1 MKFYQN
7 WFGALLKDGEN
18 DDFFPA
24 TVPGS
29 IQYDYGKHHG
39 FPDVNWMDTP
49 ERYKPLE
56 NYPWLY
62 RTEVKCEIK
71 DGERVFFVTEGIEY
85 EYDVLMN
92 GKKLYHHEGM
102 FTHTEADIT
111 DELKN
116 GSLLEVYVYPHP
128 KRAGAAECRDQ
139 ADQSC
144 KPAVEYGWD
153 WNPRLLVSGLWD
165 ETYIETRNE
174 GTVRAVS
181 HTYTLSDDLKT
192 AYVSFDVDCDSETAV
207 ELTDMDGKVVYSG
220 KEKSFTLENVNLW
233 WCNGQGVA
241 YLYNYKVK
249 SASDEKSGRIG
260 FKKVTLEMNGPDAW
274 RNPSAFPK
282 SRSNPPITVCLN
294 GRNVFAKGSNWVNP
308 EVFMGNITKATYEP
322 LVRLAKEANMNIFR
336 CWGGAIV
343 DKEAFFELCD
353 EMGIMV
359 WQEFPLACNN
369 YKGTKEYL
377 AVLTQEATAIIKRV
391 RQHASLVLWCGGNEL
406 FNSWSGMTDQSLAL
420 RLLNKLCYEYSSD
433 IPFLMTSPVM
443 GMAHGNYVF
452 DDGTS
457 VYEQMQSS
465 SNTAY
470 TEFGSPS
477 ITERKHLE
485 KIFTPEEL
493 SSVPKP
499 GNKVW
504 TLHHA
509 FGAWGDSRWF
519 CADIIE
525 KYFGK
530 QETLDDYI
538 TYSHWLQCEG
548 YKAIF
553 EEARRQKPSCSMSI
567 NWCYNEPWI
576 TAAGNSLLTYPAEPK
591 PTYYAVKNSLSAVVP
606 SARIKKLDYVGG
618 ETLTAELWLLNDS
631 PEAVSDT
638 VKVYL
643 TVDGKKEFI
652 MEWHTGNVKANE
664 NKRGHSVCVQ
674 LPVVN
679 TQKMTLTLEAECGE
693 NHYDL
698 LLKKPGVKIVTR
710 QLNM

>member
-274 RNPSAFPK
+274 RNPSKFPK

>member
-7 WFGALLKDGEN
+7 WFGALLKDGEK

-39 FPDVNWMDTP
+39 FPDVSWMDTP

-62 RTEVKCEIK
+62 RTEIKCEIK

-116 GSLLEVYVYPHP
+116 GNVLEVYIYPHP

-274 RNPSAFPK
+274 RNPSKFPK

-391 RQHASLVLWCGGNEL
+391 RQHASLVIWCGGNEL

-493 SSVPKP
+493 SSLPKP
-499 GNKVW
+499 GNKFW
-504 TLHHA
+504 TIHHA

-548 YKAIF
+548 YKSIF
-553 EEARRQKPSCSMSI
+553 EEARRQKPECSMAI

-679 TQKMTLTLEAECGE
+679 TQKITLTLEAECGE

>member
-1 MKFYQN
+1 MKFYQK
-7 WFGALLKDGEN
+7 WVGAFLSETEK
-18 DDFFPA
+18 DDFFPV

-29 IQYDYGKHHG
+29 IQLDYAKHHG
-39 FPDVNWMDTP
+39 FPDVNRMDTC
-49 ERYKPLE
+49 ERFKPLE
-56 NYPWLY
+56 NTPWLY
-62 RTEVKCEIK
+62 KTEVQCKAK
-71 DGERVFFVTEGIEY
+71 DSERVFFVTEGIEY
-85 EYDVLMN
+85 EYDVILN

-102 FTHTEADIT
+102 FSCTEADIT

-116 GSLLEVYVYPHP
+116 GNILEVYIYPHP

-139 ADQSC
+139 ADQSV

-153 WNPRLLVSGLWD
+153 WNPRLLVSGLWED
-165 ETYIETRNE
+165 TYIETRSSE
-174 GTVRAVS
+174 TIRSVS
-181 HTYTLSDDLKT
+181 HEYTLSNDLKK
-192 AYVSFDVDCDSETAV
+192 ACVCFDVDCDSETTV
-207 ELTDMDGKVVYSG
+207 ELYDMDGKAVYSG
-220 KEKSFTLENVNLW
+220 ADKSFTLENVKLW
-233 WCNGQGVA
+233 WCNGQGVP
-241 YLYNYKVK
+241 YLYTYKVK
-249 SASDEKSGRIG
+249 SASDEKTGKIG
-260 FKKVTLEMNGPDAW
+260 FKRITLEMNGPNAW
-274 RNPSAFPK
+274 KLPCFPK
-282 SRSNPPITVCLN
+282 SRSNPPITICLN
-294 GRNVFAKGSNWVNP
+294 GRNIFAKGSNWVNP
-308 EVFMGNITKATYEP
+308 ELFMGNITRQTYEAP
-322 LVRLAKEANMNIFR
+322 VRLAKEANMNIFR
-336 CWGGAIV
+336 CWGGAII
-343 DKEAFFELCD
+343 DKEPFFELCD
-353 EMGIMV
+353 ELGIMV

-377 AVLTQEATAIIKRV
+377 AVLEQEATAIIKRV

-420 RLLNKLCYEYSSD
+420 RLLNKLCYEYSRD

-452 DDGTS
+452 YDGTS
-457 VYEQMQSS
+457 IYEQMQGSS
-465 SNTAY
+465 CTAY

-493 SSVPKP
+493 SSIPTP

-538 TYSHWLQCEG
+538 AYSHWLQCEG
-548 YKAIF
+548 YKSIF
-553 EEARRQKPSCSMSI
+553 EEARRQKPECSMAI

-591 PTYYAVKNSLSAVVP
+591 PTYYAVKNSLSAVIP

-618 ETLTAELWLLNDS
+618 ETLTAEIWLLNDS
-631 PEAVSDT
+631 PAAVSDT
-638 VKVYL
+638 VNVYL
-643 TVDGKKEFI
+643 TVNGEKQFI
-652 MEWHTGNVKANE
+652 MEWKTGIVNANQ
-664 NKRGHSVCVQ
+664 NKRGHSIFVQ
-674 LPVVN
+674 LPVAE
-679 TQKMTLTLEAECGE
+679 TQKIVLTLEAECGT
-693 NHYDL
+693 NSYDL
-698 LLKKPGVKIVTR
+698 LLKKPGAKVVTR